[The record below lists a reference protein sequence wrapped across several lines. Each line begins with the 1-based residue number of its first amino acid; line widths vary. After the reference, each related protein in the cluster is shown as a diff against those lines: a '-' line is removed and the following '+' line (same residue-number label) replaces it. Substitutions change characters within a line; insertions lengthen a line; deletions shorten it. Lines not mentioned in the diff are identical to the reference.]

1 MIARQQQTIGK
12 PVSVTGKGL
21 HTGLPVTLTLHPAP
35 VNHGYVF
42 RRVDLESKP
51 LIHALAEFVT
61 DTSRGTT
68 LVENGAKVSTIE
80 HVLAALT
87 GMSVD
92 NALLEI
98 NGPEAPIMDGSSALI
113 VKAIHE
119 AGVVKQDAPCEFYV
133 VKEPIEYN
141 EPERGVSIC
150 IYPADHFS
158 ADVMIDY
165 NSKVLGSQY
174 ASLSSISDFEQE
186 VSMCRTFV
194 FLHEVEALF
203 KHNLIKGGDL
213 QNAIVIAEKA
223 MEPSELSHLAEL
235 FNMANLRVKPEGVLN
250 NLELHYNN
258 EPARHKL
265 LDLVGDLSLIGM
277 PIVGRVVAR
286 RPGHLAN
293 TELAKHVRQLIR
305 KESAKA
311 RIPVYNPMETPV
323 YDINGI
329 KNILPHRIPML
340 LVDKIIHLDERS
352 VVGVKNVTMNEPFFM
367 GHFPDEPVMPG
378 VLQIEAM
385 AQVGGILAL
394 STVPDPEHYS
404 TYFLK
409 IDKVRF
415 KKKVVPGDTLIL
427 KLELTEDIRRGI
439 VMMFGQAY
447 VGETLVSE
455 GELMAQIIKNK
466 A

>member
-21 HTGLPVTLTLHPAP
+21 HTGLPVTLTFHPAP
-35 VNHGYVF
+35 VNHGFVF
-42 RRVDLESKP
+42 RRTDLESQP
-51 LIHALAEFVT
+51 LIHALAENVT

-80 HVLAALT
+80 HVLAALS
-87 GMSVD
+87 GLSVD
-92 NALLEI
+92 NVLMEI
-98 NGPEAPIMDGSSALI
+98 DGYEAPIMDGSSSLL
-113 VKAIHE
+113 VKALLE
-119 AGVVKQDAPCEFYV
+119 AGVVEQDAPCEYYV
-133 VKEPIEYN
+133 VKEPIEYL
-141 EPERGVSIC
+141 EPERGVSIS
-150 IYPADHFS
+150 IYPANQLS
-158 ADVMIDY
+158 IDVMIDY
-165 NSKVLGSQY
+165 NSKVLGCQY
-174 ASLSSISDFEQE
+174 ASLPSIDKFASEI
-186 VSMCRTFV
+186 SMCRTFV

-213 QNAIVIAEKA
+213 QNAIVIAEKP
-223 MEPSELSHLAEL
+223 MEPSELTHLAEL
-235 FNMANLRVKPEGVLN
+235 FNMTNLRVKPEGVLN
-250 NLELHYNN
+250 NLELHHNN

-265 LDLVGDLSLIGM
+265 LDMVGDLSLIGM
-277 PIVGRVVAR
+277 PIVGRVVAK

-293 TELAKHVRQLIR
+293 TELAKMVRQIIR
-305 KESAKA
+305 KEAAKS
-311 RIPVYNPMETPV
+311 RIPVYDPMKPPV
-323 YDINGI
+323 YDINAI
-329 KNILPHRIPML
+329 KAILPHRIPML

-352 VVGVKNVTMNEPFFM
+352 VIGVKNVTMNEPFFS

-394 STVPDPEHYS
+394 STVPDPENYS

-409 IDKVRF
+409 IDKVKF
-415 KKKVVPGDTLIL
+415 KRKVVPGDTLIL

-439 VMMFGQAY
+439 VIMFGQAY

-455 GELMAQIIKNK
+455 GELMAQIARNRV
-466 A
+466 

>member
-21 HTGLPVTLTLHPAP
+21 HTGLPVTLTFHPAP

-42 RRVDLESKP
+42 CRVDLESKP

-92 NALLEI
+92 NALIEI
-98 NGPEAPIMDGSSALI
+98 NGPEAPIMDGSSSLL

-119 AGVVKQDAPCEFYV
+119 AGIVKQEAPCAFYV

-174 ASLSSISDFEQE
+174 ASLPAISDFEKE
-186 VSMCRTFV
+186 ISMCRTFV

-223 MEPSELSHLAEL
+223 MDPSELSHLAEL

-305 KESAKA
+305 KESAKV
-311 RIPVYNPMETPV
+311 RIPVYDPMQTPV
-323 YDINGI
+323 YDVNGI

-340 LVDKIIHLDERS
+340 LVDKIIYLDERS

-367 GHFPDEPVMPG
+367 GHFPDEPIMPG

-409 IDKVRF
+409 IDKVKF

-439 VMMFGQAY
+439 VMMFGQAF